1 MICRLCG
8 YEFDT
13 TAMACHAGCPMDS
26 RCNLICCPNC
36 GYQVVDES
44 KSRIA
49 NLLRRLWPS
58 PRQSNERVK
67 QNRESSVVPLTHVP
81 TGKVVQVCRLT
92 DMPSRRLT
100 RLSAFGLVPGSQ
112 VEVLQRRPAPVVRVG
127 ETELALS
134 EEILGQV
141 WVRAGNGTAQQE
153 CS

>member
-8 YEFDT
+8 YEFDA
-13 TAMACHAGCPMDS
+13 TAMACHTGCPMGS

-44 KSRIA
+44 KSRFA
-49 NLLRRLWPS
+49 NFLRRLWPPFGEEKAS
-58 PRQSNERVK
+58 RRRGG
-67 QNRESSVVPLTHVP
+67 REARGDSISVPLTHIPVGR
-81 TGKVVQVCRLT
+81 TVEVCHLA
-92 DMPSRRLT
+92 DMPPHRMKRI
-100 RLSAFGLVPGSQ
+100 SAFGLVPGSQ

-141 WVRAGNGTAQQE
+141 WVHTGNGAA
-153 CS
+153 

>member
-8 YEFDT
+8 YEFET
-13 TAMACHAGCPMDS
+13 TAIACHTGCPMGS

-49 NLLRRLWPS
+49 NLLRRLWSS
-58 PRQSNERVK
+58 PGQSKERGQ
-67 QNRESSVVPLTHVP
+67 QNRESSVVPLTHIPV
-81 TGKVVQVCRLT
+81 GRAVEVCRLA
-92 DMPSRRLT
+92 DMPPHRLT
-100 RLSAFGLVPGSQ
+100 RLSTFGLVPGSQ

-141 WVRAGNGTAQQE
+141 WVRTANEAAQQR